1 MKNKQILNYIL
12 GTIILISASS
22 VYAKVRLD
30 DIAVSDDDR
39 MLFTVEKSIPEV
51 AQYKSLY
58 CTELGNEK
66 IKSKPV
72 LLTFFPERMELLNG
86 GKILQIRNI
95 DGFSRYSVEDGKLV
109 AIAEQKSDKRIR
121 TFPVV
126 TSPDGQ

>member
-51 AQYKSLY
+51 AQY
-58 CTELGNEK
+58 
-66 IKSKPV
+66 
-72 LLTFFPERMELLNG
+72 
-86 GKILQIRNI
+86 
-95 DGFSRYSVEDGKLV
+95 
-109 AIAEQKSDKRIR
+109 
-121 TFPVV
+121 
-126 TSPDGQ
+126 